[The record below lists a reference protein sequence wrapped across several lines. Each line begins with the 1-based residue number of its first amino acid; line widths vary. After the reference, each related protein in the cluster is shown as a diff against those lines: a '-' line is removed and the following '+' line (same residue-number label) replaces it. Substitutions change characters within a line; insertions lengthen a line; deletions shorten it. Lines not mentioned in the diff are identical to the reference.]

1 VNARYTGSVHRY
13 SARAEPGWTDFA
25 WDYAGRALM
34 RPSVVFVAVEAPADR
49 PPRLCEVR
57 VTGLSLTPDGAEVK
71 MVPGH
76 RKGEPPRPL
85 PASVSLLSYD
95 RSRWPAFAVA
105 VAAEALEL
113 SAGAGRLAA

>member
-1 VNARYTGSVHRY
+1 VSARYTGSVHRY
-13 SARAEPGWTDFA
+13 SALAEPGWADFA

-34 RPSVVFVAVEAPADR
+34 RPSVVFVAVEAPAAG
-49 PPRLCEVR
+49 PPRLAEVR
-57 VTGLSLTPDGAEVK
+57 VSGLSLTPDGAEVK

-95 RSRWPAFAVA
+95 RSRWPAFAL
-105 VAAEALEL
+105 AAAADALGM
-113 SAGAGRLAA
+113 SAPAGRLAA